1 MKKRITSLLLTAV
14 MALSLTACGGSSAQ
28 ESSIAASDS
37 KETAAEVSGAG
48 KEIAIATVSSTG
60 GLDPAGFALDMWT
73 EYAKLCTD
81 GLVSF
86 ADDGTMIY
94 ESAESIDTSED
105 GLVWTF
111 HLRED
116 AKWSD
121 GSPVKAADFVNT
133 IMRALD
139 PNNGNAIYSNMLYII
154 NGAEP
159 YNNGTGNAEDV
170 KAVAVDDFTLE
181 ITLDKP
187 CAYFMKM
194 MSMPVFY
201 PSKEGLATNDNDT
214 WYKDPATSLGNG
226 AFCLESYTEGVGYTV
241 VKNPYYYQADKVG
254 LERIDVRFISD
265 GTALL
270 AAYQTGEVDVVT
282 GLPDYVKDEYTE
294 DTGLFIWTM
303 LTSKFVLPNLNVEP
317 LNDEKVREAIAIAM
331 NREEI
336 CSVIGSDY
344 IPSVNYVA
352 EYMLSPS
359 SDQYFKDETEPLF
372 AEDQEKAKQLLA
384 DAGYPNGE
392 GFPTLTYKY
401 PNSEKDSLMAQAI
414 QAQLKAVLNIN
425 IELVGEEDEVYAQ
438 DKKDGNYELIRH
450 SWTADYNDPINFL
463 NLYVSGASSNYNGV
477 ADEAFDQA
485 IVNSDTTTDGEER
498 TQYLHEAQKVLV
510 SDNFYVIPAVT
521 QVYICLINPAI
532 DGVTTNDKGEPMYRF
547 ASLSE

>member
-1 MKKRITSLLLTAV
+1 MKKRMISLLLAAAMAV
-14 MALSLTACGGSSAQ
+14 SLTACGGGAQ
-28 ESSIAASDS
+28 ESGSAA
-37 KETAAEVSGAG
+37 KENSNVSESSSEAAA

-94 ESAESIDTSED
+94 ESAETIDTSED

-111 HLRED
+111 HLREN

-121 GSPVKAADFVNT
+121 GSSVTAADFVNT

-154 NGAEP
+154 TGAEE
-159 YNNGTGNAEDV
+159 YNNGTGSAEDV
-170 KAVAVDDFTLE
+170 KAVALDDFTLE
-181 ITLDKP
+181 ITLDEP
-187 CAYFMKM
+187 CSYFMKM

-201 PSKEGLATNDNDT
+201 PSKEGLATNDNEA

-241 VKNPYYYQADKVG
+241 VKNPHYYQADKVG
-254 LERIDVRFISD
+254 LDRIDVQFITD

-282 GLPDYVKDEYTE
+282 GLPDYVAEDYTE
-294 DTGLFIWTM
+294 DDGLFIWTM

-317 LNDEKVREAIAIAM
+317 LNDAKVREALAIAL

-336 CSVIGSDY
+336 CSVIGADY
-344 IPSVNYVA
+344 IPSLNYVA

-359 SDQYFKDETEPLF
+359 SDKYFKDEVDPLF
-372 AEDQEKAKQLLA
+372 TEDQEKAKQLFA

-414 QAQLKAVLNIN
+414 QAQLKAVLGIN
-425 IELVGEEDEVYAQ
+425 IELVGEENEVYAQ

-477 ADEAFDQA
+477 ADEAFDLA
-485 IVNSDTTTDGEER
+485 IANSDAAADPAER

-521 QVYICLINPAI
+521 QVYICLINPDI
-532 DGVTTNDKGEPMYRF
+532 DGVTINDKGEPMYRF
-547 ASLSE
+547 AALAE